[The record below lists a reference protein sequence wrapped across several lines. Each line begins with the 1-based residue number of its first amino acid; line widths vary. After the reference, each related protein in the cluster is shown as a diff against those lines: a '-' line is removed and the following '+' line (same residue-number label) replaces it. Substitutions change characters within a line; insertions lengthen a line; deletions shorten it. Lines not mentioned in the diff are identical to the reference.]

1 MALARKKA
9 RTMRMIST
17 PIVVGLIPPS
27 RPVKLRTELSDEF
40 AADVSCAR
48 PQPEQYWAPEK
59 ILAPQ

>member
-1 MALARKKA
+1 
-9 RTMRMIST
+9 MIST